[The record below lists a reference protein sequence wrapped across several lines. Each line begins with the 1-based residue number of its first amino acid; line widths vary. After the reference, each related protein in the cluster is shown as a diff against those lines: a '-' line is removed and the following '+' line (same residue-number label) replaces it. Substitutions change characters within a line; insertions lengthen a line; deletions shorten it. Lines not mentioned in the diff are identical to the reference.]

1 MMTCGQMDDETAWIP
16 ELNLENTIVKFLF
29 TADRNS
35 YRRMTTS
42 ELRETNLVDGLFIP
56 GKVALC
62 YTDVDRAIVG
72 SAVPLKVPLTL
83 PVHKELA
90 SDFFAQRREIG
101 AVNIG
106 GLGRVRVNGETFDVD
121 NRDSL
126 YIGRGSEDIEFFSDA
141 EASPAKYY
149 ILSYPAHAEYP
160 TTLVKKSEA
169 MRLNLGSIEECNKR
183 IIHQAIRPGIVETC
197 QIVMGFTQLAPGSVW
212 NTMPPHTHRRRTE
225 IYMYFDL
232 DETSSVFH
240 FMGEPDETRSLVVRN
255 GEAVVSPSWSIHT
268 GAGTR
273 NYTFIWG
280 MGGENQEFDDMDHVD
295 IKTLR

>member
-1 MMTCGQMDDETAWIP
+1 ME
-16 ELNLENTIVKFLF
+16 FLF

-42 ELRETNLVDGLFIP
+42 ELREAYMVDGMFVP
-56 GKVALC
+56 GEVTLC
-62 YTDVDRAIVG
+62 YTDIDRAIVG
-72 SAVPLKVPLTL
+72 SAVPLKEPLTL

-101 AVNIG
+101 VINIG
-106 GLGRVRVNGETFDVD
+106 GSGKVTVDGEVFDVD

-126 YIGRGSEDIEFFSDA
+126 YIGRGSKDVEFGSDA
-141 EASPAKYY
+141 EDNPAQYY
-149 ILSYPAHAEYP
+149 ILSYPAHSEYP
-160 TTLVKKSEA
+160 TTLVKQSDAKR
-169 MRLNLGSIEECNKR
+169 MDLGSLEECNER
-183 IIHQAIRPGIVETC
+183 VIHQSIRPGIVDTC

-212 NTMPPHTHRRRTE
+212 NTMPPHTHRRRSE

-232 DETSSVFH
+232 DESSNVFH
-240 FMGEPDETRSLVVRN
+240 FMGEPDETRSLVMRN
-255 GEAVVSPSWSIHT
+255 GEAVVSPSWSMHS

-280 MGGENQEFDDMDHVD
+280 MGGENQEFDDMDHIDMKV
-295 IKTLR
+295 LR

>member
-1 MMTCGQMDDETAWIP
+1 MTSGQIDDETTKIP
-16 ELNLENTIVKFLF
+16 EINLEKKIVKFLF

-42 ELRETNLVDGLFIP
+42 ELRETNLVDGMFVP
-56 GKVALC
+56 GKVTLC

-101 AVNIG
+101 VVNIG
-106 GLGRVRVNGETFDVD
+106 GSGRVRVDGETFAVD

-126 YIGRGSEDIEFFSDA
+126 YIGRGSKDIEFSSDS
-141 EASPAKYY
+141 EASPARYY

-160 TTLVKKSEA
+160 TTRVKRSEA
-169 MRLNLGSIEECNKR
+169 TRLDLGSIEECNKR
-183 IIHQAIRPGIVETC
+183 IIHQSIRPGIVETC

-212 NTMPPHTHRRRTE
+212 NTMPPHTHRRRSE

-232 DETSSVFH
+232 DETSNVFH
-240 FMGEPDETRSLVVRN
+240 LMGEPDETRSLVVRN

-273 NYTFIWG
+273 NYTFVWG
-280 MGGENQEFDDMDHVD
+280 MGGENQEFDDMDHID
-295 IKTLR
+295 METLR

>member
-1 MMTCGQMDDETAWIP
+1 ME
-16 ELNLENTIVKFLF
+16 FLF
-29 TADRNS
+29 TADRER

-42 ELRETNLVDGLFIP
+42 ELREAYMVKSMFVP
-56 GKVALC
+56 GEVTLC
-62 YTDVDRAIVG
+62 YTDIDRAIVG
-72 SAVPLKVPLTL
+72 SAVPLKKPLRL

-101 AVNIG
+101 VINIG
-106 GLGRVRVNGETFDVD
+106 GAGTIRVDGETFNVD

-126 YIGRGSEDIEFFSDA
+126 YIGRGSNDVEFCSDA
-141 EASPAKYY
+141 KDSPAKYY
-149 ILSYPAHAEYP
+149 ILSYPAHTDYP
-160 TTLVKKSEA
+160 TTLVQQSDAKRME
-169 MRLNLGSIEECNKR
+169 LGSLEDSNERVIY
-183 IIHQAIRPGIVETC
+183 QSIRPGVVDTC

-212 NTMPPHTHRRRTE
+212 NTMPPHTHRRRSE

-232 DETSSVFH
+232 DEASNVFH

-255 GEAVVSPSWSIHT
+255 GEAVVSPSWSMHS

-280 MGGENQEFDDMDHVD
+280 MGGENQEFDDMDFID
-295 IKTLR
+295 TKALR

>member
-1 MMTCGQMDDETAWIP
+1 MTSGQIDDETTKIP
-16 ELNLENTIVKFLF
+16 ENNLEKKIVKFLYS
-29 TADRNS
+29 ADRNG

-42 ELRETNLVDGLFIP
+42 ELRETNLVDGMFVP
-56 GKVALC
+56 GKVTLC

-101 AVNIG
+101 VVNIG
-106 GLGRVRVNGETFDVD
+106 GSGRVRVDGETFAVD

-126 YIGRGSEDIEFFSDA
+126 YIGRGSKDIEFSSDS
-141 EASPAKYY
+141 EASPARYY

-160 TTLVKKSEA
+160 TTRVKRSEA
-169 MRLNLGSIEECNKR
+169 TRLDLGSTEECNKR
-183 IIHQAIRPGIVETC
+183 IIHQSIRPGIVETC

-212 NTMPPHTHRRRTE
+212 NTMPPHTHRRRSE

-232 DETSSVFH
+232 DETSNVFH
-240 FMGEPDETRSLVVRN
+240 LMGEPDETRSLVVRN

-273 NYTFIWG
+273 NYTFVWG
-280 MGGENQEFDDMDHVD
+280 MGGENQEFDDMDHID
-295 IKTLR
+295 METLR